1 MGGGAREE
9 ALGMW
14 LEKQRNSSKK
24 TFGDTRLEA
33 TSTENISEPKTLQM
47 YYIRKNKKIRRKYT
61 AFILY
66 R

>member
-47 YYIRKNKKIRRKYT
+47 YYIIKTKKIRRKYT